1 MTTTVDQPPRP
12 AASPGLDNVGN
23 DDTTIVES
31 LRRAAV
37 AGRRLVFLDDKLRPE
52 YVPFADFVEWSEAQA
67 RVLVGRFG
75 VAKGD
80 RVCVFGPTTPAL
92 ITTLLAIWRAGA
104 VTVVLPVPRRL
115 DAASLRGELAGR
127 VNAAR
132 SRLVLGAPG
141 FGPQL
146 AAELPGVTV
155 VEHDA
160 LSGVPCRLPAEPR
173 PADTGLLQFTSGTTS
188 TGRAVAVK
196 HGQMVSNP
204 GSVVDLVGMGSGDTF
219 VSWLPLYHDMG
230 VMGMVGAIE
239 RGLNLCVMATQ
250 TFVHWPGAWL
260 EAIST
265 YRGTVTAAPNFAYG
279 LAAQLLTLGRSRAD
293 LSSLRCMVN
302 GAEMIDRRT
311 VERFVAAAADHGMAP
326 EVMCP
331 MYGLAEA
338 TLAVSVTR
346 PTEPARFVRVA
357 RQALEDGR
365 MVGQADRDG
374 SRDLA
379 SCGTPL
385 PGTTVV
391 VTDDE
396 GLPVPDGEVG
406 EIRVGGPGVVGRY
419 WTPDGSPHPE
429 PMCDGDGRL
438 MTGDL
443 GFLHDG
449 ELYICGRKKDMV
461 IVGGRNLYPED
472 YESLAEQV
480 PGVRTGNVM
489 AFALPGTERMVVVAE
504 TRLPAS
510 DAAALGRRVLDTLR
524 RELSHAPQEAVLVR
538 AGSLPKTSSG
548 KRRRQRCRSD
558 YEQGRLSVLAVVR

>member
-1 MTTTVDQPPRP
+1 
-12 AASPGLDNVGN
+12 LDNVGN
-23 DDTTIVES
+23 GDTTIVEG
-31 LRRAAV
+31 LRRAAG

-52 YVPFADFVEWSEAQA
+52 YLPFVDLLEWSEDQA

-75 VAKGD
+75 VAAGE

-92 ITTLLAIWRAGA
+92 IAGLLAIWRAGA
-104 VTVVLPVPRRL
+104 VAVVLPVPRRL
-115 DAASLRGELAGR
+115 DAAGLRSELAGR
-127 VNAAR
+127 VTAAQ

-146 AAELPGVTV
+146 AAELPAVTV

-160 LSGVPCRLPAEPR
+160 LCGVPRRLPADPL
-173 PADTGLLQFTSGTTS
+173 PTDAGLLQFTSGTTS
-188 TGRAVAVK
+188 TSRAVAVS
-196 HGQMVSNP
+196 HGQMVGNP
-204 GSVVDLVGMGSGDTF
+204 ASVVDLVGARSGDTF

-230 VMGMVGAIE
+230 VMALVGSIE
-239 RGLNLCVMATQ
+239 RGLNLCVLATQ
-250 TFVHWPGAWL
+250 TFIHWPGAWL

-265 YRGTVTAAPNFAYG
+265 YRGTISAAPNFAYG
-279 LAAQLLTLGRSRAD
+279 LAARLLSLGRSQVD

-302 GAEMIDRRT
+302 GAEMIDRGT
-311 VERFVAAAADHGMAP
+311 VERFVAAAEGYGMAP
-326 EVMCP
+326 AVMCP

-338 TLAVSVTR
+338 TLAVSITR
-346 PTEPARFVRVA
+346 PTEPARFLRVA
-357 RQALEDGR
+357 RRALEDGR
-365 MVGQADRDG
+365 VVRQADSDG

-391 VTDDE
+391 VTD
-396 GLPVPDGEVG
+396 GGGRPVSDGEVG
-406 EIRVGGPGVVGRY
+406 EIRVRGPGVIGRY

-443 GFLHDG
+443 GFVHDG
-449 ELYICGRKKDMV
+449 ELYVCGRKKDMV
-461 IVGGRNLYPED
+461 IIGGRNLYPED

-504 TRLPAS
+504 TQLPGP

-524 RELSHAPQEAVLVR
+524 RELSYAPQEAVLVR

-558 YEQGRLSVLAVVR
+558 YEEGRLSVLAVVR